1 MAKRSPAGQPRARR
15 DRRVA
20 LLLGL
25 ICGVAAVL
33 RFTGLAWGAPYY
45 HFHIDEHFVFMGADM
60 LRRSL
65 HEASTSPKFFMYG
78 PLPMWL
84 LNGIR
89 AVHDWLFGPL
99 ALNVKQD
106 EITYM
111 VMGRAIS
118 AAFGTACVPLA
129 YVVARRVAGRTAGLI
144 AALLLACA
152 VVQLRESH
160 FFSVDMSMLFFA
172 VLVWI
177 CALRIADEGRVRD
190 YVLAGLS
197 LGAAVASK
205 YTALFVLVVL
215 AVAHLFAPGRP
226 RRLGDATGWLKW
238 VARGATPL
246 VVAPIVF
253 AAVDPMAIMYFRK
266 FLDDIDYWV
275 VQVNSGTW
283 RPIFMA
289 QFADIQPQLYWF
301 TNVLWWG
308 LGPALEIAGL
318 LGVVWLL
325 ARRDRRS
332 VIAASFPI
340 AYYAAV
346 GQGIGPFM
354 RYAAPFA
361 VGLSV
366 SAGVL
371 CADLLVRRRLR
382 VVGLAVTIGVCGATA
397 LYAAAYMNVFRSPD
411 SRLTASDWLIRNV
424 PRDANILVEPSHNI
438 PPTGSYLTDIDFNRD
453 YVLWRNSERH
463 DYYRLTSLDT
473 YQYLYD
479 RRTGDEER
487 RRYIA
492 SHLAAVDWIVMDDT
506 FVQFYQHLPERD
518 FGVMK
523 QYYRDLFGGRL
534 GFQLV
539 KTFKVYPSLF
549 RHTINDD
556 GAEMTFRLFDHPRVI
571 VFARSAPA
579 DR

>member
-15 DRRVA
+15 DRRVP

>member
-15 DRRVA
+15 DRRVP

-65 HEASTSPKFFMYG
+65 HEASISPKFFMYG

-226 RRLGDATGWLKW
+226 RRLGDATEWLKW

-382 VVGLAVTIGVCGATA
+382 VVGLAMTIGVCGATT

-479 RRTGDEER
+479 RRTGDQER

-549 RHTINDD
+549 RRTINDD
-556 GAEMTFRLFDHPRVI
+556 GAEMTFRLFDHPRVF